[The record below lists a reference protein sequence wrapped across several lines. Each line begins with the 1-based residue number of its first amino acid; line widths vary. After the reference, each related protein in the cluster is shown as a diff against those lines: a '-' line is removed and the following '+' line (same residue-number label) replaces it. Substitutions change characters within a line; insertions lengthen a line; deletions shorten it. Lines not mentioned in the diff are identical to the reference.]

1 MTSPPDG
8 LRSSYRRRG
17 FAPRNNPLVGRAH
30 PTDMKRFI
38 LGFVAVLFLAPLVS
52 VAGAQVVIAVGHR
65 QPRHHYR
72 HHYHHYN
79 R

>member
-1 MTSPPDG
+1 
-8 LRSSYRRRG
+8 
-17 FAPRNNPLVGRAH
+17 
-30 PTDMKRFI
+30 MKRFI